1 MKILKKNQVIIYVI
15 AIMIMTAGYLNYT
28 TNINEEMIKANAGTD
43 VTAKTETG
51 KEIEEIGTE
60 VNAKTCIENNEKS
73 ENEEA
78 NKEIQNEDNKV
89 GEIGDATLVNSNDVI
104 VTKNKEYFIKT
115 KLERDNI
122 YSQTIESY
130 EKILNS
136 TNSLETQKQIAT
148 KEIQNINQI
157 KNSIMVCE
165 NLLKI
170 KGFEESVVLLNK
182 ESVNVIIGKKE
193 LTNEE
198 CAQVQNIVSREMNAK
213 IENIHISNK

>member
-28 TNINEEMIKANAGTD
+28 TNINEEMIKANAGTE
-43 VTAKTETG
+43 VNAKTETG

-60 VNAKTCIENNEKS
+60 VNAETSIENNEKT
-73 ENEEA
+73 ENEEI
-78 NKEIQNEDNKV
+78 NKEIENGGNKI

-198 CAQVQNIVSREMNAK
+198 CAQVKNIVSREMNAK

>member
-28 TNINEEMIKANAGTD
+28 TNINEEMIKANAGTE
-43 VTAKTETG
+43 VNAKTETG

-60 VNAKTCIENNEKS
+60 VNAETSIENNEKT
-73 ENEEA
+73 ENEEI
-78 NKEIQNEDNKV
+78 NKEIENGGNKI